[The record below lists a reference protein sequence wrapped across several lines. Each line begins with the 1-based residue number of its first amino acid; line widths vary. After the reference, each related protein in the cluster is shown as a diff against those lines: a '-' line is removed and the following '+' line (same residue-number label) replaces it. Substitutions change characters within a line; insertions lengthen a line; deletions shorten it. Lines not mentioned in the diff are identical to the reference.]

1 MWTNES
7 TQEQGPCLLE
17 LMTEAEGLFRQ
28 TGGRYATYATQTKEL
43 AARLRE
49 ERFHLAVLGQFKRGK
64 SSLINALLGREFLP
78 TSTIPL
84 TALPT
89 VVRWGKARRAVI
101 VFQNG
106 QLQEEVFADDQSLTA
121 YLTRFVTEQENPH
134 NREGVRQVEVEY
146 PAEFLTGGVT
156 LIDTPGIGSTFK
168 HNTETTLQFLN
179 QCDAALFIVS
189 ADPPITASEVEF
201 LQTVK
206 EHIHKLFFV
215 LNKVDYF
222 SATERKAVIAFL
234 QKVLHEQAGMV
245 ESVQVYGL
253 SARQALVAKQAGDT
267 ELFEQSG
274 LGMLETDLNVFFQKE
289 KKAVLLEAIITKF
302 AAVLQEAS
310 LDLGLSVRSLE
321 LPLAELEAK
330 QELLSHKLAE
340 IEEQHRVAGDLL
352 AGDKR
357 RTLDF
362 LENQADILRQK
373 ARIHLEGIVVEFL
386 GDGDH
391 LGLEKAVQDAL
402 AQAVPVF
409 FDRELTETAERFS
422 DYIADIF
429 TPHRQRADALITAVR
444 QAAASV
450 FDIDHQ
456 AMEQEV
462 VFEMK
467 RQPYW
472 IKDKAEAGLGVIPHI
487 WLEAL
492 LPGVIRQARVRKRL
506 EQHVSVLITQNV
518 ENLRWALLQNAEN
531 AFRSFA
537 ETLKTRLA
545 EIMRS
550 IRQTVAAAADMKKG
564 ETGVVEAEMARL
576 RLVAWDVQ
584 RLAFQ
589 LKKLEIDQ
597 DGAVGIGIGR
607 ASDSN
612 GQ

>member
-7 TQEQGPCLLE
+7 TQEQEPCLFE

-28 TGGRYATYATQTKEL
+28 TGERYATYATQTKEL
-43 AARLRE
+43 AVRLRK

-64 SSLINALLGREFLP
+64 SNLINALLGREFLP

-106 QLQEEVFADDQSLTA
+106 QIQEEIFADDQSLTA

-146 PAEFLTGGVT
+146 PAEFLISGVT

-179 QCDAALFIVS
+179 KCDAALFIVS
-189 ADPPITASEVEF
+189 ADPPITSSEVEF

-330 QELLSHKLAE
+330 QKLLLHKLAE

-373 ARIHLEGIVVEFL
+373 ARIHLEGIVMELL

-391 LGLEKAVQDAL
+391 PGLEQAVQDAL
-402 AQAVPVF
+402 SQAVPVF

-422 DYIADIF
+422 DYIADVF
-429 TPHRQRADALITAVR
+429 APHRQRADVLIAAVR

-450 FDIDHQ
+450 FDIDYQ
-456 AMEQEV
+456 ATEQEV

-472 IKDKAEAGLGVIPHI
+472 IKDKGEAGLGVIPHI

-518 ENLRWALLQNAEN
+518 ENMRWALLQNAEH

-537 ETLKTRLA
+537 ETLKECLSAAVNSTRQVVIGAAAMQEGQAGAVETELY
-545 EIMRS
+545 RL
-550 IRQTVAAAADMKKG
+550 RTVAQEVRWM
-564 ETGVVEAEMARL
+564 
-576 RLVAWDVQ
+576 LVH
-584 RLAFQ
+584 LATLQ
-589 LKKLEIDQ
+589 NVG
-597 DGAVGIGIGR
+597 DGGH
-607 ASDSN
+607 
-612 GQ
+612 